1 MKKRILVLAAGLA
14 AVISVW
20 IFVPERTE
28 GSAVFV
34 TPVEEIYMP
43 YVPYEV
49 MDFEHSIIKGV
60 EIKTKEEPQGDRTAK
75 KNIDISVEDKEVAY
89 EPETSEEVGESIFAE
104 SAGVVLDSSVAS
116 SSYTNPAKET
126 WVETIAETVAYQTE
140 SQTEAETIGVAEV
153 ETGVPSVPSEQVSTP
168 GQDIYGLLRSYL
180 DAAGIGWWYPYAVAQ
195 MTQESHCNPWAE
207 NANGLDKGLFQ
218 YRITYWTEPESIFD
232 VNAQIR
238 KYTQQVSA
246 RLAAGLSIEET
257 ISRHYTSDYVPG
269 INWDYVNHVLSWMH

>member
-1 MKKRILVLAAGLA
+1 MKKRILVLAAGFLTVLA
-14 AVISVW
+14 VW

-49 MDFEHSIIKGV
+49 IDFEHSIIKGV
-60 EIKTKEEPQGDRTAK
+60 EIKKEKTGSRKAE
-75 KNIDISVEDKEVAY
+75 KNVDILVEDKEVAY
-89 EPETSEEVGESIFAE
+89 EPETSEEVGEEMVAE
-104 SAGVVLDSSVAS
+104 SEGVVLDGSIEGAC
-116 SSYTNPAKET
+116 YTNPVEET
-126 WVETIAETVAYQTE
+126 WVETLAETVACETQ
-140 SQTEAETIGVAEV
+140 SQVPAETIGVAEV
-153 ETGVPSVPSEQVSTP
+153 ETGVPSVPSEQVSAP
-168 GQDIYGLLRSYL
+168 GKDIYGLLRSYL

-207 NANGLDKGLFQ
+207 NTNGLDKGLFQ

-246 RLAAGLSIEET
+246 RLASGLSIEET
-257 ISRHYTSDYVPG
+257 ISRHYTSDYCPG
-269 INWDYVNHVLSWMH
+269 INWEYVNHVLSWMN